1 MNTEHTNQS
10 SQAEPASHSP
20 IDLQSIPERQRG
32 FTAENIRDIAH
43 ECMRIGDN
51 EQAEVVFAIADAL
64 RDGNLIIQSPAQQQ
78 AKPVAYL
85 KTAAGVMQ
93 LSFEGNPVVNVGA
106 DIEVQ
111 ADTVQP
117 LHAHLPAQRQAV
129 ATQLV
134 CDALIAIVSHSGDP
148 AGTVAALAEWRKK
161 AEAFTRNPA
170 AQQQVVAVPDGVA
183 RAVEAVAAA
192 IYFADSSDYLSTL
205 WDTLRFLSPEIA
217 AIAESDTRAAW
228 ERAEQDRAMLAAAPL
243 SAALADIAAE
253 RRRQIE
259 QERWTPDRDDRLLNG
274 QLATAAGYYA
284 LAAGWPHERDIGRGL
299 KPQYWP
305 FNQEWWKPTTARHNL
320 VKAGALI
327 AAEIER
333 IDRAA
338 QKGGE
343 A

>member
-1 MNTEHTNQS
+1 MIAMLEEAEDVLRRAGCDMTADKVRKVLQAQQADHIGDATEIAQ
-10 SQAEPASHSP
+10 QAEPVARDVLAAFGKEVKRACVKAWGAADESH
-20 IDLQSIPERQRG
+20 
-32 FTAENIRDIAH
+32 
-43 ECMRIGDN
+43 
-51 EQAEVVFAIADAL
+51 
-64 RDGNLIIQSPAQQQ
+64 
-78 AKPVAYL
+78 
-85 KTAAGVMQ
+85 
-93 LSFEGNPVVNVGA
+93 EGNA
-106 DIEVQ
+106 IEECDI
-111 ADTVQP
+111 T
-117 LHAHLPAQRQAV
+117 
-129 ATQLV
+129 
-134 CDALIAIVSHSGDP
+134 AIVD
-148 AGTVAALAEWRKK
+148 RY
-161 AEAFTRNPA
+161 A
-170 AQQQVVAVPDGVA
+170 AQPPAVAVPPALPDWMECDAKVQAGTANALERFVYA
-183 RAVEAVAAA
+183 NEPAGDSAAEFRAALLAILAAA
-192 IYFADSSDYLSTL
+192 
-205 WDTLRFLSPEIA
+205 P
-217 AIAESDTRAAW
+217 
-228 ERAEQDRAMLAAAPL
+228 QAAPL

-259 QERWTPDRDDRLLNG
+259 QERWTADRDDRLFNG